1 MLKKLLC
8 ATALLVGSV
17 LGAQASVVLS
27 ITPSVANVTV
37 GDVFTLDI
45 RIAGVT
51 DLYGWQLDLS
61 FDPTGL
67 LNASP
72 ATEGG
77 FLGVGQTFGGG
88 TVNNAAGTITTM
100 FSALSGSTGVSGDGI
115 LASIGFEAMDVG
127 IATVSLFSV
136 LLMDSNLDT
145 IFFSL
150 PADAFSA
157 TVDIVRGGGSVPEPS
172 TLALVGLALAGVS
185 LSRRR
190 VAPVTASS

>member
-145 IFFSL
+145 IFFSF